1 MSPDYGCFV
10 QAWTA
15 YGAVV
20 PVVKYFFGIQ
30 PDAAEGKI
38 RIAPMLPKAF
48 EPAEGKSCSLER
60 VRVLDGEIS
69 VRIRRENGRSVCE
82 VENQT
87 SAQVDAECSG
97 MEVRLTNSLKK

>member
-1 MSPDYGCFV
+1 
-10 QAWTA
+10 
-15 YGAVV
+15 
-20 PVVKYFFGIQ
+20 
-30 PDAAEGKI
+30 
-38 RIAPMLPKAF
+38 MLPKAF

-87 SAQVDAECSG
+87 SAQ
-97 MEVRLTNSLKK
+97 MEVKRLRDGGKVDKFPEKVIWFSYKNVFEE